1 MGDFTGEGV
10 LRGVAGTGTICSIPD
25 FLCNISFFCCL
36 GTGGRIY
43 ILFFLWP
50 MASYPCRRVVA
61 KFLTR
66 LENGQ
71 YHSDGYGTDWHAD
84 DGLAGRWH
92 DSHDCIAG
100 RKYDPA
106 GSVLRHDLCAEL
118 LYFLSHRDGIWHGR
132 YHGGHLYV
140 CSQFPGS
147 QSGMDRGRHHERGF
161 FWRPL
166 STSALLV
173 AAVTNTDF
181 FHNLVLM
188 ARRAIIPFV
197 LSCVIYGLA
206 GWHSGSSA
214 GMGLDVWHLF
224 SSSFQLHWLTLIPAI
239 LIIVCSLLRMDVR
252 KTMGLSI
259 FVAFVLT
266 VTLQH
271 MAVADLLPMLLTGYR
286 CPEPALAALL
296 DGGGVLS
303 MLPSI
308 AIIGLSA
315 TYAGLFERTG
325 LLLGIRHG
333 VMVLKKWLNPF
344 GCIWIVSFFIS
355 MVSCAQTLAVI
366 LTEQIC
372 QDLVQDKEDMM
383 LALEDTVIVS
393 AALIPWCIAA
403 AVPLAA
409 VSAPVSSL
417 AAAVYLYLQPLWSWR
432 QWK

>member
-1 MGDFTGEGV
+1 MFYVAWLVLGLFVVSLIFCVIFHFSVVWALAAGYIFFFSYGLWRHIPAGELWQNS
-10 LRGVAGTGTICSIPD
+10 LRGLKTVSTILMVMVLIGMLTTVWRAGGTISMIVSLAGNMIRPEVFFVMTFVLNCCISCLTGTAFGTAATMGVICMSVAN
-25 FLCNISFFCCL
+25 FLGASPVW
-36 GTGGRIY
+36 TGGAIMSGA
-43 ILFFLWP
+43 FFGD
-50 MASYPCRRVVA
+50 R
-61 KFLTR
+61 
-66 LENGQ
+66 
-71 YHSDGYGTDWHAD
+71 
-84 DGLAGRWH
+84 
-92 DSHDCIAG
+92 
-100 RKYDPA
+100 
-106 GSVLRHDLCAEL
+106 
-118 LYFLSHRDGIWHGR
+118 
-132 YHGGHLYV
+132 
-140 CSQFPGS
+140 CS
-147 QSGMDRGRHHERGF
+147 
-161 FWRPL
+161 PL

-173 AAVTNTDF
+173 AAVTHTDF

>member
-1 MGDFTGEGV
+1 
-10 LRGVAGTGTICSIPD
+10 
-25 FLCNISFFCCL
+25 
-36 GTGGRIY
+36 
-43 ILFFLWP
+43 
-50 MASYPCRRVVA
+50 
-61 KFLTR
+61 
-66 LENGQ
+66 
-71 YHSDGYGTDWHAD
+71 
-84 DGLAGRWH
+84 
-92 DSHDCIAG
+92 
-100 RKYDPA
+100 
-106 GSVLRHDLCAEL
+106 
-118 LYFLSHRDGIWHGR
+118 
-132 YHGGHLYV
+132 
-140 CSQFPGS
+140 
-147 QSGMDRGRHHERGF
+147 
-161 FWRPL
+161 
-166 STSALLV
+166 
-173 AAVTNTDF
+173 
-181 FHNLVLM
+181 
-188 ARRAIIPFV
+188 
-197 LSCVIYGLA
+197 
-206 GWHSGSSA
+206 
-214 GMGLDVWHLF
+214 
-224 SSSFQLHWLTLIPAI
+224 
-239 LIIVCSLLRMDVR
+239 
-252 KTMGLSI
+252 
-259 FVAFVLT
+259 
-266 VTLQH
+266 

-372 QDLVQDKEDMM
+372 QDQVQDKEDMM